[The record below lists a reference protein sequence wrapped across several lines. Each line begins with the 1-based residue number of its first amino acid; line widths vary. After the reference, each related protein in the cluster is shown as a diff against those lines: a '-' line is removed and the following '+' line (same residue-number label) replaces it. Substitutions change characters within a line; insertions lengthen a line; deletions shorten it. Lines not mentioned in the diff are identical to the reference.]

1 MDSSWSGYTDR
12 VGQTCT
18 MLGELSLTSLRQ
30 DSETIA
36 DQLAGVDKSTTT
48 CTELGDAADRD
59 NIDRGQVS
67 ADQST
72 GSLTDGPACTV
83 SSTVPNKVK
92 VKGNTDI
99 GVGYLGDRGSYLDSG
114 TWSSRRQGTEEQWET
129 LLSRMSSL
137 AVNGGEDVG
146 SGLSGELAGMTLT
159 DRQHGGDRQETAM
172 ETDMP
177 VDDGRG
183 EYGDRLA
190 VRMTGLTLTDS
201 PGRTV
206 KTGRRGVTANLAT
219 LRTDAW
225 SFWQQKDR
233 HGSGGGER
241 TKRKRDNP
249 VQICKDN
256 KGVGR
261 DGVRQKDSPDWQK
274 RSLAI
279 QRTKL
284 TRTLSPAKLLGAK
297 KLADT
302 KRGQSGRQDYF
313 NTITNPNAP
322 SGLVSNL
329 KKKFQ
334 GGKDKDKATYVFE
347 LKLDW
352 LFIR

>member
-1 MDSSWSGYTDR
+1 MMFTCILTPSTLHVTFGLFSGP
-12 VGQTCT
+12 
-18 MLGELSLTSLRQ
+18 LSPPGGGFVRLPSRK
-30 DSETIA
+30 
-36 DQLAGVDKSTTT
+36 V
-48 CTELGDAADRD
+48 
-59 NIDRGQVS
+59 VS
-67 ADQST
+67 C
-72 GSLTDGPACTV
+72 G
-83 SSTVPNKVK
+83 
-92 VKGNTDI
+92 
-99 GVGYLGDRGSYLDSG
+99 GSYLNSG
-114 TWSSRRQGTEEQWET
+114 TESSRRQGSEEQWEA
-129 LLSRMSSL
+129 LLCRMSSL

-261 DGVRQKDSPDWQK
+261 EGVRQKDSPDWQK

-297 KLADT
+297 KLSDT
-302 KRGQSGRQDYF
+302 KRGQSGRQDYL
-313 NTITNPNAP
+313 NTFTNPNAP
-322 SGLVSNL
+322 SGLVNYL

-334 GGKDKDKATYVFE
+334 GGKDKTTYGGG
-347 LKLDW
+347 LGQQRTKPDQD
-352 LFIR
+352 